1 MGKKRIIQKSEVSE
15 EISSNKKEA
24 SSSTSTKTPSASGRR
39 FSIIEK
45 GRVYIQ
51 ASYNNTLIS
60 LTDDQG
66 NVLAVSSAGALGFK
80 GPKKATPYAANKVV
94 EVLSDKMKK
103 VGLKDVS
110 IYVKGIG
117 SGREAAIRAVA
128 GQGLNVLTIK
138 DITPV
143 PHNGPRQRKPR
154 RV

>member
-1 MGKKRIIQKSEVSE
+1 MGKKRIIQKSTVSE
-15 EISSNKKEA
+15 EISSKKDI
-24 SSSTSTKTPSASGRR
+24 SLDQNTKTSPVSSRR
-39 FSIIEK
+39 AGVIEK

-128 GQGLNVLTIK
+128 GQGLNVLTIT
-138 DITPV
+138 DVTPV
-143 PHNGPRQRKPR
+143 PHNGPRSRKPR